1 MTQPQSDDF
10 DIGKAIFEQLKGL
23 PPERQQRIMRWVAE
37 ALGFPTGA
45 FNTQATPVESQR
57 PIEQKSTSS
66 IRESFVDIKSFVTSK
81 APKSD
86 NQFAVVVAY
95 YYRFEASP
103 NNRRDSITGV
113 ILQEAARLAGRKR
126 LSNPSKTLN
135 NAKATGYLDSAT
147 AGEFSIN
154 SVGENLVAMT
164 LPEAGNVTS

>member
-10 DIGKAIFEQLKGL
+10 DIGKAIFDQLKGL
-23 PPERQQRIMRWVAE
+23 SPERQQRIMRWVAE
-37 ALGFPTGA
+37 ALGFPVGA
-45 FNTQATPVESQR
+45 SNTQTMPIESQR
-57 PIEQKSTSS
+57 FEPKPTSS
-66 IRESFVDIKSFVTSK
+66 IRETTVDIKSFVTSK

-113 ILQEAARLAGRKR
+113 ILQEAARLSGRKR

-135 NAKATGYLDSAT
+135 NAKAIGYLDSVT
-147 AGEFSIN
+147 SGEFSIN

-164 LPEAGNVTS
+164 LPEVGNPTS